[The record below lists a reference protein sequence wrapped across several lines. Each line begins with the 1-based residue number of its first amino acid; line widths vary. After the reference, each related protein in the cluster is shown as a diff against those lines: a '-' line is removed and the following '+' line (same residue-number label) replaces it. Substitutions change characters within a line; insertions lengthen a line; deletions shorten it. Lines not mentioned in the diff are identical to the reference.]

1 MKKIFIV
8 LGNQL
13 FNPSYF
19 EKFRNDHLFFICE
32 DFQLCTYQKH
42 HKHKILLFLSAMRSF
57 ADELKKKK
65 FEVIYKSIEE
75 KDFKESY
82 VDKLFKEIEKEN
94 VKEISMFEVED
105 KFFEK
110 QLLDNLKELKL
121 NYLKSPM
128 FLSSRDDFKTY
139 LNQVKKPFMAN
150 FYKKQRVDHNIL
162 VDSDNKPVG
171 GKWSFDD
178 ENRKKLPK
186 EIDLPEKFT
195 LKETKHT
202 KDLKEIVEKTF
213 SHHPGKTKSFWTC
226 TNRKDTESYLDY
238 FLDKKIENFG
248 DYEDAVDQRDN
259 ILFHSALSPQINL
272 GLLTPEEIISKI
284 KSKTISKINSHEGYI
299 RQLIGWREFIRGIYQ
314 NFDEKLEKSN
324 FFNHKKVM
332 KETWYTGTTGLVPLD
347 YSINN
352 AIEYGWT
359 HHIERLMIL
368 CNIMNLS
375 EINPKEVYKWFMEMF
390 IDSSDWVMS
399 PNVYGMGLF
408 SDGGI
413 FATKPYICGSSYFLK
428 MMHFKKGSWCDIMD
442 GLYWRFIDKHKD
454 FFLSNPRLSMM
465 VRILEKM
472 NEERKNKII
481 NAANE
486 FIKNNTYEN

>member
-162 VDSDNKPVG
+162 VDSNNKPVG

-195 LKETKHT
+195 FKETKHT

-352 AIEYGWT
+352 ALEYGWT

-472 NEERKNKII
+472 NEERKNKIF

>member
-32 DFQLCTYQKH
+32 DFHLCTYQKH

-75 KDFKESY
+75 MDFKESY

-162 VDSDNKPVG
+162 VDSNNKPVG

>member
-162 VDSDNKPVG
+162 VDSNNKPVG

-195 LKETKHT
+195 FKETKHT

-314 NFDEKLEKSN
+314 NFDEKLEKNN

-352 AIEYGWT
+352 ALEYGWT

-472 NEERKNKII
+472 NEERKNKIF

>member
-162 VDSDNKPVG
+162 VDSNNKPVG

-195 LKETKHT
+195 FKETKHT

-332 KETWYTGTTGLVPLD
+332 KETWYTATTGLVPLD

-352 AIEYGWT
+352 ALEYGWT

>member
-19 EKFRNDHLFFICE
+19 EKVRNDHLFCICA

-42 HKHKILLFLSAMRSF
+42 HKHKILLFLSAMRSI

-65 FEVIYKSIEE
+65 FEIIYKSIED

-94 VKEISMFEVED
+94 VKELSMFEVED

-128 FLSSRDDFKTY
+128 FLSSRDDFKKY

-162 VDSDNKPVG
+162 VDSNKKPVG

-195 LKETKHT
+195 FKET
-202 KDLKEIVEKTF
+202 
-213 SHHPGKTKSFWTC
+213 
-226 TNRKDTESYLDY
+226 
-238 FLDKKIENFG
+238 
-248 DYEDAVDQRDN
+248 Q
-259 ILFHSALSPQINL
+259 LS
-272 GLLTPEEIISKI
+272 
-284 KSKTISKINSHEGYI
+284 
-299 RQLIGWREFIRGIYQ
+299 LI
-314 NFDEKLEKSN
+314 
-324 FFNHKKVM
+324 
-332 KETWYTGTTGLVPLD
+332 
-347 YSINN
+347 
-352 AIEYGWT
+352 
-359 HHIERLMIL
+359 HI
-368 CNIMNLS
+368 
-375 EINPKEVYKWFMEMF
+375 
-390 IDSSDWVMS
+390 
-399 PNVYGMGLF
+399 
-408 SDGGI
+408 
-413 FATKPYICGSSYFLK
+413 
-428 MMHFKKGSWCDIMD
+428 
-442 GLYWRFIDKHKD
+442 
-454 FFLSNPRLSMM
+454 
-465 VRILEKM
+465 
-472 NEERKNKII
+472 
-481 NAANE
+481 
-486 FIKNNTYEN
+486 

>member
-128 FLSSRDDFKTY
+128 FLNSRNDFKTY

-162 VDSDNKPVG
+162 VDSNNKPVG

-195 LKETKHT
+195 FEETKHT

-284 KSKTISKINSHEGYI
+284 NSKTISKINSHEGYI

-314 NFDEKLEKSN
+314 NFDEKLEKRN

-332 KETWYTGTTGLVPLD
+332 KETWYNATTGLVPLD

-352 AIEYGWT
+352 TLEYGWT

-472 NEERKNKII
+472 NEERKNKIF

>member
-162 VDSDNKPVG
+162 VDSNNKPVG

-195 LKETKHT
+195 FKETEHT
-202 KDLKEIVEKTF
+202 KDLKEIVEKMF
-213 SHHPGKTKSFWTC
+213 SHHPGNTKSFWTC

-332 KETWYTGTTGLVPLD
+332 KETWYTATTGLVPLD

-352 AIEYGWT
+352 ALEYGWT

-472 NEERKNKII
+472 NEERKNKIF

>member
-110 QLLDNLKELKL
+110 QLLDNFKGFKL

-128 FLSSRDDFKTY
+128 FLSSRDDFKKY

-162 VDSDNKPVG
+162 VDSNNKPVG

-186 EIDLPEKFT
+186 EIDLPDKFT
-195 LKETKHT
+195 FKETKHT

-226 TNRKDTESYLDY
+226 TNRKDTNNYLDY

-314 NFDEKLEKSN
+314 NFDEKLEKNN

-352 AIEYGWT
+352 ALEYGWT

-375 EINPKEVYKWFMEMF
+375 EINPREVYKWFMEMF

-472 NEERKNKII
+472 NEERKNKIF

>member
-150 FYKKQRVDHNIL
+150 FYKKQRVDNNIL
-162 VDSDNKPVG
+162 VDSNNKPVG

-195 LKETKHT
+195 FKETKHT

-332 KETWYTGTTGLVPLD
+332 KETWYNATTGLVPLD

-352 AIEYGWT
+352 ALEYGWP

>member
-1 MKKIFIV
+1 M
-8 LGNQL
+8 GNQL

-162 VDSDNKPVG
+162 VDSNSKPIG

-213 SHHPGKTKSFWTC
+213 SNHPGNTKSFWTC

-332 KETWYTGTTGLVPLD
+332 KETWYTATTGLVPLD

-352 AIEYGWT
+352 ALEYGWT